1 MAATRRTTMPVIV
14 TRDRELRTGRRA
26 VGLPGSPS
34 GRRVR
39 V

>member
-1 MAATRRTTMPVIV
+1 MPVIV

-26 VGLPGSPS
+26 LGLPGSPS